1 MYWYYISNVLS
12 KSGRYTNSYPDDL
25 DKPYYFKHYSCNPYK
40 CLFTLDP
47 AGLKRLV
54 NLLRS
59 LFLRPSVMVPC
70 GLTEEDR
77 VCGMGVM
84 SSMDRL
90 IPLRLRRLP
99 TYRTEYSTVTN
110 RNHILHKIIGNFQ
123 SLSF

>member
-1 MYWYYISNVLS
+1 MMCLVNPADTPIHIQMIWII
-12 KSGRYTNSYPDDL
+12 
-25 DKPYYFKHYSCNPYK
+25 KPYYFKHYSCNPYK

-110 RNHILHKIIGNFQ
+110 RNHILHKIIGNFK